1 MSEKKRMAVLSH
13 ELASGGAEV
22 KAPLDDYMLLSRDAR
37 TRVDT
42 VLATR
47 VEQSVIA
54 GYAALAKAV
63 GFKLYS
69 IDLGLAAPIKAVR
82 TIPDLQQ
89 KTFVLL
95 QFDDDT
101 ISACLFVQGQYTYS
115 TRSRLFNP
123 RGSAESG
130 TEIAQKLSGLIQFH
144 TTSKSEHRIETVYF
158 AGSTAD
164 DLAVCR
170 PGCEALG
177 LQVDRFPDSPTV
189 RLPSGT
195 ALADVLYAAG
205 NLIAR

>member
-1 MSEKKRMAVLSH
+1 M
-13 ELASGGAEV
+13 
-22 KAPLDDYMLLSRDAR
+22 
-37 TRVDT
+37 
-42 VLATR
+42 
-47 VEQSVIA
+47 
-54 GYAALAKAV
+54 
-63 GFKLYS
+63 
-69 IDLGLAAPIKAVR
+69 R

-144 TTSKSEHRIETVYF
+144 TTSKSEHRIETACF

-177 LQVDRFPDSPTV
+177 LQVARFPDSPTV